1 MGFFV
6 SLAIAQDNGTGDYT
20 LKLRELIY
28 QFKNAPADK
37 KYIYMNKIKLLIRQ
51 LEAEKRQKILQQV
64 IHQIKENQR
73 NQNREIPERHENYRD
88 NNNTNREHNNRTK
101 HSNENKP
108 NKNREHQN
116 HKSVENHHENINR
129 FKNFDKDFTKPVLRN
144 INFKGFMKNF
154 DNHSYQCRN
163 IGHKNF
169 NKEKNRENRKF
180 KGHINKKERKHEYKH
195 KNFHREKER
204 KNKDFRDFNRDIKK
218 YKDKLLKK
226 YRNYKKIDN
235 VMRW

>member
-1 MGFFV
+1 M
-6 SLAIAQDNGTGDYT
+6 SLAIAQDNGTEDYT
-20 LKLRELIY
+20 RKLRKLIY

-37 KYIYMNKIKLLIRQ
+37 KYIYMNKIKLLVRQ

-73 NQNREIPERHENYRD
+73 NQNRETLERHENYRD
-88 NNNTNREHNNRTK
+88 NDNTNREHNNRTER
-101 HSNENKP
+101 SEENKP

-144 INFKGFMKNF
+144 INFKGFTKIFNNRC
-154 DNHSYQCRN
+154 DRSKN
-163 IGHKNF
+163 IGHKSF
-169 NKEKNRENRKF
+169 KKDFKRK
-180 KGHINKKERKHEYKH
+180 IKH

-218 YKDKLLKK
+218 YKDRLLKK